1 MQAVPAWTRHGWPRG
16 CSLVATVCGVFALV
30 GGLASLGA
38 WLFDIPG
45 LADWNNRGLSIQPN
59 TGLAI
64 AFAGAA
70 LLALTQ
76 GSARWCTRLAML
88 PALIGTATLFEHLS
102 GIDLGIDTLLT
113 MDRDWGAHGTTAPG
127 RMGLPASLILAAMGV
142 ALIVRARGAGG
153 HRLTNALALLALP
166 LSALSMVAYFLG
178 AATLYDLPRYTAIA
192 WQTSVMLSAL
202 AAGVLASNWRLAP
215 LSVLME
221 EGGAGEI
228 ARRSLPFVVMVPL
241 ALAWIRVETQR
252 AGVFSTEVGTTI
264 LVLVLILLC
273 ITGVLWGV
281 RAVRRREVDLATLAA
296 QLQEADRRKDEFLA
310 TLAHE
315 LRNPLAPLAN
325 GLDLMTRDASL
336 AATPRQLVT
345 MMQRQVVLL
354 RRMVDDLLD
363 ISRITR
369 GHFELRR
376 DTIDLRDVVARAVE
390 TVRDLATRNRHDV
403 QVQVPETPLYVF
415 GDGDRLAQVVG
426 NLLHN
431 ACKYTPDGGRI
442 ELAALR
448 GEREASIVVRDN
460 GVGIPAHLR
469 ERVFEMFAQVDTSL
483 ERSHGGL
490 GIGLTLV
497 RRIVDKHGGVV
508 SARAPEQGA
517 GSEFVVALPL
527 SRVAQDA

>member
-1 MQAVPAWTRHGWPRG
+1 M
-16 CSLVATVCGVFALV
+16 
-30 GGLASLGA
+30 GA
-38 WLFDIPG
+38 
-45 LADWNNRGLSIQPN
+45 
-59 TGLAI
+59 
-64 AFAGAA
+64 
-70 LLALTQ
+70 
-76 GSARWCTRLAML
+76 
-88 PALIGTATLFEHLS
+88 ATLFEHLA
-102 GIDLGIDTLLT
+102 GVDLGIDTLLT
-113 MDRDWGAHGTTAPG
+113 MDREWGARSTTAPG
-127 RMGLPASLILAAMGV
+127 RMGLPASLILLSMGV
-142 ALIVRARGAGG
+142 ALMVRARGAGG
-153 HRLTNALALLALP
+153 HWLTNVLALVALP
-166 LSALSMVAYFLG
+166 LSALSMIAYFLG

-192 WQTSVMLSAL
+192 WQTSVMLFAL
-202 AAGVLASNWRLAP
+202 ATGVLVSNWRLPP
-215 LSVLME
+215 LAVLME
-221 EGGAGEI
+221 TGGAGAI
-228 ARRSLPFVVMVPL
+228 ARRSLPFVVLVPL
-241 ALAWIRVETQR
+241 ALAWVRVEAQR
-252 AGVFSTEVGTTI
+252 AGVFGTAVGTTI
-264 LVLVLILLC
+264 LVLVLILLGC
-273 ITGVLWGV
+273 LGVLWGV
-281 RAVRRREVDLATLAA
+281 RAVRRRESDLALLAT
-296 QLQEADRRKDEFLA
+296 QLQEGARRKDEFLA

-325 GLDLMTRDASL
+325 ALDLMTRDANL

-345 MMQRQVVLL
+345 MMQRQVALL

-376 DTIDLRDVVARAVE
+376 DTIDLRDVVARALE
-390 TVRDLATRNRHDV
+390 TTRDLAARSRHDV
-403 QVQVPETPLYVF
+403 QVQLPDAPLLVF

-460 GVGIPAHLR
+460 GIGIPPHLR

-508 SARAPEQGA
+508 SARAPAQGE
-517 GSEFVVALPL
+517 GSEFIVALPL
-527 SRVAQDA
+527 SRVPQEA